1 MRTHLLTIGDEILI
15 GQVTDTNTVWMAQ
28 IMMENGFHI
37 ASKSAC
43 GDTGESILQA
53 VRQASENAEIVLM
66 TGGLGPTKDDI
77 TKKILTAHFGGSLVF
92 HEETYSRI
100 ERYFEKVGR
109 PVPAIMRDLQS
120 MLPDNCDIL
129 PNRVGQ
135 APGMWWERD
144 GRIYVSMPGVP
155 FEMQDIMEN
164 QVVPRLK
171 MRFPGRPIAHRTILT
186 TGEGE
191 STVARRLENFEEN
204 LPENI
209 KLAFL
214 PTLMQVR
221 LRLTGIHD
229 DPVFLE
235 KQLDEEASKIHSILP
250 DIIYGVEKQTL
261 ESVIGDLLTAKNLTV
276 GTAESCTGG
285 HVAQLLTSV
294 VGASAYFPGSIVA
307 YSYEMKQ
314 KMLGVSP
321 TTLERTGAVSE
332 ETVREMVAGAI
343 PALGVDIAVAI
354 SGIAGPGGGTPEKPV
369 GTVWMAVGNRE
380 KTVAQKMIYGRDRQ
394 KNIHMSAVG
403 ALGLLRKFILE
414 NYA

>member
-43 GDTGESILQA
+43 SDTAESILNA
-53 VRQASENAEIVLM
+53 LRQATENAEIILM

-77 TKKILTAHFGGSLVF
+77 TKKVLAERFGGKLVF
-92 HEETYSRI
+92 HEETYARI
-100 ERYFEKVGR
+100 ARYFEKVGR
-109 PVPAIMRDLQS
+109 PVPPTMRDLQS

-144 GRIYVSMPGVP
+144 GKIFVSMPGVP

-164 QVVPRLK
+164 QVIPRLK
-171 MRFPGRPIAHRTILT
+171 SKFPGRPIAHRTILT
-186 TGEGE
+186 AGEGE

-209 KLAFL
+209 GLAYL
-214 PTLMQVR
+214 PALMQVR
-221 LRLTGIHD
+221 LRLTGTHD

-235 KQLDEEASKIHSILP
+235 KQLDAEAAKIHALLP

-261 ESVIGDLLTAKNLTV
+261 ESVIGDLLVARNLTV

-285 HVAQLLTSV
+285 YVAHLLTSV
-294 VGASAYFPGSIVA
+294 PGASRYFPGSVVA
-307 YSYEMKQ
+307 YSYVMKE
-314 KMLGVSP
+314 KLLGVP
-321 TTLERTGAVSE
+321 HGALLKTGAVSE
-332 ETVREMVAGAI
+332 QTVREMVAGA
-343 PALGVDIAVAI
+343 LELLNVDIAVSI
-354 SGIAGPGGGTPEKPV
+354 SGIAGPDGGTDDKPV

-380 KTVAQKMIYGRDRQ
+380 KTEAQKMIYGRDRQ

-403 ALGLLRKFILE
+403 ALGMLRKFILE
-414 NYA
+414 NY